1 MLTVTF
7 SDLKLFCVR
16 VRQGVYFQ
24 FMEFSK
30 AIREKLKKLPDQ
42 PGCYMMRDR
51 DGKIIYIGKAASLR
65 KRVQSYFRSH
75 TRRTAQPKIRSL
87 ISSIE
92 DFDIVVLKS
101 EAEAI
106 LTEGKLIKEYRPHYN
121 TLWKDDKRFQMIR
134 VDVQHPFPTIG
145 KCRIKKN
152 DGAEYFGPYTSGM
165 AAKVAVEFLERKFG
179 LRRCRPRMPDEETY
193 KHCND
198 DIIANCSAPCI
209 GKVSPEEYRRRVDE
223 VCAFL
228 RGERM
233 EMLKELRAE
242 MERMSAELKFEE
254 AAALRDVLF
263 HLNNAVREKAKVRKT
278 HKMKQDEAREGL
290 KQLQKQLNLSN
301 EPRVIECFDISNIS
315 GTNSVASMVCAVD
328 GVPYPNRYRRFRIKT
343 VEGADDP
350 RSMAEVVHRRY
361 SRLQNEKKPMPGLV
375 MVDGGITQLR
385 AAKEELRIL
394 GLDDLPIVG
403 LAKRYEEIVWD
414 YTENSGNLVLP
425 RYSAALTVVTR
436 LRDEAH
442 RFAITY
448 HRDLRRQRIM
458 ESRLDEI
465 PGIGHSRKEILLKH
479 FGSMLRLSRATVEQL
494 AEVPGIGKKTAELI
508 RGELDKK

>member
-1 MLTVTF
+1 
-7 SDLKLFCVR
+7 
-16 VRQGVYFQ
+16 
-24 FMEFSK
+24 MEFSK
-30 AIREKLKKLPDQ
+30 AIQEKLKALPDK
-42 PGCYMMRDR
+42 PGCYLMRDR

-65 KRVQSYFRSH
+65 KRVKSYFRKH
-75 TRRTAQPKIRSL
+75 THRTAQPKIRSL
-87 ISSIE
+87 ISSIA
-92 DFDIVVLKS
+92 DFDIVVLRS

-106 LTEGKLIKEYRPHYN
+106 LTEGKLIKEFRPHYN

-134 VDVQHPFPTIG
+134 VDVQHPFPTIA
-145 KCRIKKN
+145 KCRIKKS
-152 DGAEYFGPYTSGM
+152 DGAAYFGPYTSGM
-165 AAKVAVEFLERKFG
+165 AAKVAVDFLERRFG
-179 LRRCRPRMPDEETY
+179 LRRCRPREPDAETY
-193 KHCND
+193 KHCSN

-209 GKVSPEEYRRRVDE
+209 GKVSPEEYRKRVEE

-242 MERMSAELKFEE
+242 MERMAAELRFEE
-254 AAALRDVLF
+254 AAALRDMLM
-263 HLNNAVREKAKVRKT
+263 HLHNAVKEKAKVRKT
-278 HKMKQDEAREGL
+278 PKMKQDEARLGL
-290 KQLQKQLNLSN
+290 KALQKHLGLPA

-350 RSMAEVVHRRY
+350 RSMAEVVQRRY
-361 SRLQNEKKPMPGLV
+361 SRLQREGKAMPGLV

-385 AAKEELRIL
+385 AAKAELVAL
-394 GLDDLPIVG
+394 GLGDLPIVG

-414 YTENSGNLVLP
+414 WQENAANLVLP
-425 RYSAALTVVTR
+425 RHSAELTVVTR

-448 HRDLRRQRIM
+448 HRELRRQRIM

-465 PGIGHSRKEILLKH
+465 PGIGAAKKELLLKH
-479 FGSMLRLSRATVEQL
+479 FGSIARLGRATLEQL
-494 AEVPGIGKKTAELI
+494 AEAPGIGPKTAELI
-508 RGELDKK
+508 RAELDKK

>member
-1 MLTVTF
+1 
-7 SDLKLFCVR
+7 
-16 VRQGVYFQ
+16 
-24 FMEFSK
+24 MEFSK
-30 AIREKLKKLPDQ
+30 AIQEKLKTLPDA
-42 PGCYMMRDR
+42 PGCYLMRDR

-65 KRVQSYFRSH
+65 KRVQSYFRKH

-87 ISSIE
+87 ISSIA

-106 LTEGKLIKEYRPHYN
+106 LTEGRLIKEYRPHYN
-121 TLWKDDKRFQMIR
+121 TLWKDDKRFTMIR
-134 VDVQHPFPTIG
+134 VDVQHPFPTIA
-145 KCRIKKN
+145 KCRIRKK
-152 DGAEYFGPYTSGM
+152 DGAAYFGPYTSGL
-165 AAKVAVEFLERKFG
+165 AAKVAVEFLERRFG
-179 LRRCRPRMPDEETY
+179 LRHCRPREPDADTY

-198 DIIANCSAPCI
+198 DVIANCSAPCI
-209 GKVSPEEYRRRVDE
+209 GKVTPEEYRARVE
-223 VCAFL
+223 EACAFL

-233 EMLKELRAE
+233 ELIKDLRAE
-242 MERMSAELKFEE
+242 MEQAASEQRFEE
-254 AAALRDVLF
+254 AAALRDMLL
-263 HLNNAVREKAKVRKT
+263 HLHAAVKERAQVRKT
-278 HKMKQDEAREGL
+278 PKMKQDEARTGL
-290 KQLQKQLNLSN
+290 KELQQHLKLAS

-350 RSMAEVVHRRY
+350 RSMAEVVRRRY
-361 SRLQNEKKPMPGLV
+361 SRLLHEKKALPGLV

-385 AAKEELRIL
+385 ASKAELMAL
-394 GLDDLPIVG
+394 GLGELPIVG

-414 YTENSGNLVLP
+414 VEHNSGNLILP
-425 RYSAALTVVTR
+425 RYSAGLTVVTR

-448 HRDLRRQRIM
+448 HRELRRQRIM

-465 PGIGHSRKEILLKH
+465 PGIGAAKKELLLKH
-479 FGSMLRLSRATVEQL
+479 FGSIARLKRATLEQI
-494 AEVPGIGKKTAELI
+494 AEAPGIGLKTAQLI
-508 RGELDKK
+508 RGELDGK

>member
-1 MLTVTF
+1 
-7 SDLKLFCVR
+7 
-16 VRQGVYFQ
+16 
-24 FMEFSK
+24 MEHSK
-30 AIREKLKKLPDQ
+30 IIKEKLKALPDK
-42 PGCYMMRDR
+42 PGCYLMRDR

-65 KRVQSYFRSH
+65 KRVQSYFRQH
-75 TRRTAQPKIRSL
+75 TKRTAQPKIRSL
-87 ISSIE
+87 ISSIA

-121 TLWKDDKRFQMIR
+121 TLWKDDKRFVMIR
-134 VDVQHPFPTIG
+134 VDIQHPFPMIS

-152 DGAEYFGPYTSGM
+152 DGAAYFGPYTSGM
-165 AAKVAVEFLERKFG
+165 AAKVAVEFLERRFG
-179 LRRCRPRMPDEETY
+179 LRRCRPREPDADTY
-193 KHCND
+193 KHCSN
-198 DIIANCSAPCI
+198 DIIANCAAPCI
-209 GKVSPEEYRRRVDE
+209 GKVTPKEYRLRVE
-223 VCAFL
+223 EACAFL

-233 EMLKELRAE
+233 ELLKDLRAE
-242 MERMSAELKFEE
+242 MEKASGEQRFEE
-254 AAALRDVLF
+254 AAALRDMLL
-263 HLNNAVREKAKVRKT
+263 HLHQAVKEKAKVRKT
-278 HKMKQDEAREGL
+278 PKMKQDEARLGL
-290 KQLQKQLNLSN
+290 KELQKQLKLSA

-361 SRLQNEKKPMPGLV
+361 SRLLREKKPLPGLV

-385 AAKEELRIL
+385 AAKAELVLL
-394 GLDDLPIVG
+394 GLDQLRIVG

-414 YTENSGNLVLP
+414 YTDNSGNLILP
-425 RYSAALTVVTR
+425 RHSAGLTVVTR

-465 PGIGHSRKEILLKH
+465 PGIGNSKKEMLLKH
-479 FGSMLRLSRATVEQL
+479 FGSIARLGRATVQEISE
-494 AEVPGIGKKTAELI
+494 APGIGKKTAELI
-508 RGELDKK
+508 RGELDKKG

>member
-1 MLTVTF
+1 
-7 SDLKLFCVR
+7 
-16 VRQGVYFQ
+16 
-24 FMEFSK
+24 MEFSQN
-30 AIREKLKKLPDQ
+30 IRKKLKTLPDK
-42 PGCYMMRDR
+42 PGCYLMRDR
-51 DGKIIYIGKAASLR
+51 DGRIIYIGKAASLR

-92 DFDIVVLKS
+92 DFDFVVLKS

-134 VDVQHPFPTIG
+134 VDVQHPFPTIS
-145 KCRIKKN
+145 KCRIRKK
-152 DGAEYFGPYTSGM
+152 DGAQYFGPYTSGM

-179 LRRCRPRMPDEETY
+179 LRRCRPRVPDAETY

-209 GKVSPEEYRRRVDE
+209 GKVSPEEYRRRVEE

-242 MERMSAELKFEE
+242 MERAAGELKFEE

-263 HLNNAVREKAKVRKT
+263 HLNQAVREKARVRKT
-278 HKMKQDEAREGL
+278 HQMKQDEAREGL
-290 KQLQKQLNLSN
+290 KALQQHLKLPA

-350 RSMAEVVHRRY
+350 RSMAEVVRRRY
-361 SRLQNEKKPMPGLV
+361 SRLQRENKPMPGLV

-385 AAKEELRIL
+385 AAKEELRQL
-394 GLDDLPIVG
+394 GLDGLPIVG

-414 YTENSGNLVLP
+414 YTDNSGNLVLP
-425 RYSAALTVVTR
+425 RHSAELTVVTR

-465 PGIGHSRKEILLKH
+465 PGIGGSRKELLLKH
-479 FGSMLRLSRATVEQL
+479 FGSMVRLGRASAEQI

-508 RGELDKK
+508 RTELDKKG

>member
-1 MLTVTF
+1 
-7 SDLKLFCVR
+7 
-16 VRQGVYFQ
+16 
-24 FMEFSK
+24 MELSN
-30 AIREKLKKLPDQ
+30 AIKEKLKALPDK
-42 PGCYMMRDR
+42 PGCYLMRDR
-51 DGKIIYIGKAASLR
+51 DGKIIYVGKAASLR
-65 KRVQSYFRSH
+65 KRVQSYFRQH
-75 TRRTAQPKIRSL
+75 TKRTAQPKIRSL
-87 ISSIE
+87 ISSIA

-121 TLWKDDKRFQMIR
+121 TLWKDDKRFVMIR

-152 DGAEYFGPYTSGM
+152 DRATYFGPYTSGM
-165 AAKVAVEFLERKFG
+165 AAKVAVEFLERRFG
-179 LRRCRPRMPDEETY
+179 LRRCRPRIPDEDAY
-193 KHCND
+193 KHCSN

-209 GKVSPEEYRRRVDE
+209 GKVSPEEYRIRVE
-223 VCAFL
+223 AVCAFL

-233 EMLKELRAE
+233 EMLKDLRAE
-242 MERMSAELKFEE
+242 MEAAAADQKYEE
-254 AAALRDVLF
+254 AAALRDMLL
-263 HLNNAVREKAKVRKT
+263 HLHQAVKEKAKVRKSP
-278 HKMKQDEAREGL
+278 KMKQDEARRGL
-290 KQLQKQLNLSN
+290 RELKKQLKLPT

-328 GVPYPNRYRRFRIKT
+328 GIPYPNRYRRFRIKT

-350 RSMAEVVHRRY
+350 RSMAEVVRRRY
-361 SRLQNEKKPMPGLV
+361 SRLLNENKSLPDVV

-385 AAKEELRIL
+385 AARVELVEL
-394 GLDDLPIVG
+394 GLEHLPIVG

-414 YTENSGNLVLP
+414 CENNSSNLILP
-425 RYSAALTVVTR
+425 RHSAGLTVVIR

-465 PGIGHSRKEILLKH
+465 PGIGTSKKELLLKH
-479 FGSMLRLSRATVEQL
+479 FGSITRLGRATVEQI
-494 AEVPGIGKKTAELI
+494 AEAPGIGIKTAELI
-508 RGELDKK
+508 RSELDKKG